1 MDKFI
6 NTVAQKKLFELRE
19 KLYKAYDDGNENMVY
34 RLSRNIDQLQIL
46 ECICVLPEANVG

>member
-6 NTVAQKKLFELRE
+6 NAAAQKELFELRE
-19 KLYKAYDDGNENMVY
+19 KLYQAYDDGDQNTVY
-34 RLSRNIDQLQIL
+34 RLSRTIDQLQIL